1 MDIIKENEIREKV
14 LDFYHSGG
22 GKTYFVGYKSLAKH
36 YSIKEGGC
44 TDWTGYA
51 GSGKTELLL
60 DLLKNCSRYYRQKH
74 LIHMPD
80 AGTVEEV
87 VGQLIHKLSGK
98 QFDEFYY
105 NSLGER
111 VSIEDRVSEDEIKH
125 YLPIVLEYFKVLDPK
140 QKTNSKAL
148 TPKQFWQFAVD
159 NQKELGVFSA
169 VIDSWNYMRHDTEG
183 FAREDKWLEDTLSF
197 RNELAERSNMHF
209 HTVIHPTKARKDSE
223 GKTIAPDIHSL
234 KGGSEWGNNGKSII
248 IVDRDFESNTSNI
261 IVAKAKPKIVGIRGT
276 TTLCYDVKTGQYYEF
291 KDGIRYEAQPLKIKQ
306 SSIITN
312 KEEIISSLND
322 EANRNF

>member
-1 MDIIKENEIREKV
+1 MDIIKAEDIETRV
-14 LDFYHSGG
+14 LDYYSNGG
-22 GKTYFVGYKSLAKH
+22 GNTFYLGYPSLAKH

-60 DLLKNCSRYYRQKH
+60 DCLKNCSLWYGHKH

-87 VGQLIHKLSGK
+87 IGQLIHKLSGK
-98 QFDEFYY
+98 QFEKFYY
-105 NSLGER
+105 DSDGNQIEIEER
-111 VSIEDRVSEDEIKH
+111 VSEKEIKH
-125 YLPIVLEYFKVLDPK
+125 YLPIVLEHFKILDPQTK
-140 QKTNSKAL
+140 NNSKAL
-148 TPKQFWQFAVD
+148 TPKEFWKFAVQ
-159 NQKELGVFSA
+159 NKKELGIFSA

-197 RNELAERSNMHF
+197 RNELAERSKLHF

-223 GKTIAPDIHSL
+223 GKTVPPDMHSL

-248 IVDRDFESNTSNI
+248 IVDRDFDSNMSDV
-261 IVAKAKPKIVGIRGT
+261 IVAKAKPKVVGVRGLAT
-276 TTLCYDVKTGQYYEF
+276 INYDVKKGAYYEYV
-291 KDGIRYEAQPLKIKQ
+291 DGNKIYAQQKEKN
-306 SSIITN
+306 SILAPN
-312 KEEIISSLND
+312 E
-322 EANRNF
+322 NF